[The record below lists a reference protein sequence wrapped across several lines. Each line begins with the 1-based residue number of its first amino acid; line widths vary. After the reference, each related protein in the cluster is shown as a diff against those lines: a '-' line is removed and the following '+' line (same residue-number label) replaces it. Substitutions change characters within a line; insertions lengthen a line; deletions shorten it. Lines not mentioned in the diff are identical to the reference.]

1 MKFGEYLHAQKLP
14 EWENYY
20 LNYDRLKQMIEELE
34 ELNLIALSTTS
45 KGIFYSSI
53 AFVKYINN
61 LIFLVTSLTI
71 PPPTNAAGVPVE
83 LGKAKTQEEFFRFLE
98 QEMLKIENF
107 TQTQVQK
114 IRQVLHEV
122 ERKITLSEI
131 TENEALTLQRSL
143 EYAGEDFLK

>member
-1 MKFGEYLHAQKLP
+1 
-14 EWENYY
+14 
-20 LNYDRLKQMIEELE
+20 
-34 ELNLIALSTTS
+34 
-45 KGIFYSSI
+45 
-53 AFVKYINN
+53 
-61 LIFLVTSLTI
+61 
-71 PPPTNAAGVPVE
+71 
-83 LGKAKTQEEFFRFLE
+83 
-98 QEMLKIENF
+98 MLKIENF